1 MTLQLIEE
9 LLLSLST
16 ATDSLGV
23 PLFGV
28 QMVTIWEAEKKH
40 VKCIQDPPGV
50 TLYTITGHI
59 TKGGVQLPVF

>member
-16 ATDSLGV
+16 TTNSLDV

-28 QMVTIWEAEKKH
+28 QMVTIWEAEKRH
-40 VKCIQDPPGV
+40 VKCIQDLLGM
-50 TLYTITGHI
+50 TLYAITGHI
-59 TKGGVQLPVF
+59 NKGYLQKDP